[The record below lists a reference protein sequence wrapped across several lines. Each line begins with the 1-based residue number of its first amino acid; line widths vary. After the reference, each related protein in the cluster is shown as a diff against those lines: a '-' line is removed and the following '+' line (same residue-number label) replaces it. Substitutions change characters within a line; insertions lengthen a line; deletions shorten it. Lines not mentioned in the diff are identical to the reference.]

1 MSLTD
6 ASAVKSMR
14 TKRNA
19 QVELCWLQVE
29 LPGRNGHLKS
39 DSPIRLNAVHVLEPR
54 GPSISPLQ
62 LHR

>member
-6 ASAVKSMR
+6 ASVVKSIL

-19 QVELCWLQVE
+19 QLELRWLQIE
-29 LPGRNGHLKS
+29 LPVRDGHLKG
-39 DSPIRLNAVHVLEPR
+39 DSPIRLNAVHVLKPR

-62 LHR
+62 LRR